1 MKKWVWVA
9 ACAALPAVAAA
20 QEGNWGYF
28 EPGDG
33 TMQAGIAGDNGAQL
47 ILKCDKPGEDKVY
60 AVIAVG
66 TELAPAKGASEFE
79 SREVRLTYDGG
90 SPDDDQW
97 RFNDK
102 FAMAMN
108 DHNVR
113 AMDRFG
119 DKLAEAEKLDV
130 ILKPFRKAPVQL
142 SFDVTGA
149 KGAMER
155 VYKTCGD
162 EVPFG

>member
-1 MKKWVWVA
+1 MKKSMLIA

-20 QEGNWGYF
+20 QEGNWGYY

-33 TMQAGIAGDNGAQL
+33 TMQAGVAGDNGSQL
-47 ILKCDKPGEDKVY
+47 ILKCDKKGKDKVY

-66 TELAPAKGASEFE
+66 TELAPAKGASQFE
-79 SREVRLTYDGG
+79 SRDVLLTYDGG
-90 SPDDDQW
+90 SPGDDQW

-119 DKLAEAEKLDV
+119 GKLAGAQKLDV

-149 KGAMER
+149 KTAMER
-155 VYKTCGD
+155 VYAACD
-162 EVPFG
+162 DQAPFG

>member
-1 MKKWVWVA
+1 MNRMAIAIALA
-9 ACAALPAVAAA
+9 AGPAAAVA
-20 QEGNWGYF
+20 QEGSWGYF

-33 TMQAGIAGDNGAQL
+33 TLQAGIAAADGSQL
-47 ILKCDKPGEDKVY
+47 ILKCDKKGKDKVY

-79 SREVRLTYDGG
+79 SREVMLTYDGG
-90 SPDDDQW
+90 SPADDQW

-119 DKLAEAEKLDV
+119 AKLAAAEKLDV

-149 KGAMER
+149 NAAMER
-155 VYKTCGD
+155 VYAACGD
-162 EVPFG
+162 EVPFA

>member
-47 ILKCDKPGEDKVY
+47 ILKCDKKGKDKVY

-66 TELAPAKGASEFE
+66 TELAPAKGASQFE
-79 SREVRLTYDGG
+79 SRDVLLTYDGG
-90 SPDDDQW
+90 APADDQW

>member
-1 MKKWVWVA
+1 M
-9 ACAALPAVAAA
+9 
-20 QEGNWGYF
+20 
-28 EPGDG
+28 
-33 TMQAGIAGDNGAQL
+33 
-47 ILKCDKPGEDKVY
+47 
-60 AVIAVG
+60 IAVG
-66 TELAPAKGASEFE
+66 TELAPAKGASQFE
-79 SREVRLTYDGG
+79 SRDVLLTYDGG